1 MALSYLPCLIGQ
13 VQPQI
18 DEDPVLGGLRAA
30 SSKEGR
36 IELANGGD
44 SKRRQRPD
52 DQLIMVAKEIDFGK
66 IKRMIRKINAPLAKL
81 LEGELL
87 VPAAKQ
93 GK

>member
-44 SKRRQRPD
+44 SKRRQP
-52 DQLIMVAKEIDFGK
+52 
-66 IKRMIRKINAPLAKL
+66 IRVWQYLSPSCC
-81 LEGELL
+81 GS
-87 VPAAKQ
+87 P
-93 GK
+93 